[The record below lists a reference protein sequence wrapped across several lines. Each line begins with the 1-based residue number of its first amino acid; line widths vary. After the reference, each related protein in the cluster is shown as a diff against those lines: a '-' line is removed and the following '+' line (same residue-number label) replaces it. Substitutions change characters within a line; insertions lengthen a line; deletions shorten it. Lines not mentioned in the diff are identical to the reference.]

1 MATKFDWFEYDKLVL
16 NAKNKGI
23 EFGLYSKEYAS
34 AVKEMNNFWMYKKQN
49 WIEKLINKINK
60 IVWQLKHK
68 R

>member
-1 MATKFDWFEYDKLVL
+1 MATKCDWFEYDKLVL

-34 AVKEMNNFWMYKKQN
+34 AVKEMNNFWLYKKQN

>member
-1 MATKFDWFEYDKLVL
+1 MGTKFETHEYEKLVL

-23 EFGLYSKEYAS
+23 EFGLYSKEYAQ
-34 AVKEMNNFWMYKKQN
+34 AVKEMNAFWLYKKQN
-49 WIEKLINKINK
+49 WIEKLINKLNK

>member
-1 MATKFDWFEYDKLVL
+1 MATKFDWLEYDKLVL

-34 AVKEMNNFWMYKKQN
+34 AVKEMNNFWLYKKQN

>member
-1 MATKFDWFEYDKLVL
+1 MATKFDWLEYDKLVL

-34 AVKEMNNFWMYKKQN
+34 AVKEMNNFWLYKKQN
-49 WIEKLINKINK
+49 WIEKLINKLNK
-60 IVWQLKHK
+60 IVWQLKTK

>member
-23 EFGLYSKEYAS
+23 EFGLYSKEYAI
-34 AVKEMNNFWMYKKQN
+34 AVKEMNNFWLYKKQN

>member
-16 NAKNKGI
+16 NAQNKGI

-34 AVKEMNNFWMYKKQN
+34 AVKEMNNFWRYKKQN

>member
-34 AVKEMNNFWMYKKQN
+34 AIKEMNAFWLYKKQN
-49 WIEKLINKINK
+49 WIEKLINKLNK

>member
-1 MATKFDWFEYDKLVL
+1 MGTKFNWLEYDKLVL

-23 EFGLYSKEYAS
+23 EFGLYSKEYAQ
-34 AVKEMNNFWMYKKQN
+34 AIKEMNAFWMYKKQN
-49 WIEKLINKINK
+49 GIEKLINKLNK

>member
-16 NAKNKGI
+16 NAKNKGV

-34 AVKEMNNFWMYKKQN
+34 AVKEMNNFWLYKKQN

-60 IVWQLKHK
+60 IVWQLKTK

>member
-1 MATKFDWFEYDKLVL
+1 MATKFDWSEYDKLVL

-34 AVKEMNNFWMYKKQN
+34 AVKEMQKFWLYKKQN

-60 IVWQLKHK
+60 IVWQLKTK

>member
-1 MATKFDWFEYDKLVL
+1 MATKFDWVEYDKLVL

-34 AVKEMNNFWMYKKQN
+34 AVKEMNNFWLYKKQN

>member
-1 MATKFDWFEYDKLVL
+1 MATKFDWVEYDKLVL

-34 AVKEMNNFWMYKKQN
+34 AVKEMNNFWLYKKQN

-68 R
+68 L

>member
-34 AVKEMNNFWMYKKQN
+34 AVKEMNSFWLYKKQN

>member
-1 MATKFDWFEYDKLVL
+1 MATKFDWLEYDKLVL

>member
-1 MATKFDWFEYDKLVL
+1 MATKFDWLEYNMLVL

-23 EFGLYSKEYAS
+23 EFGLYSKDYAQ
-34 AVKEMNNFWMYKKQN
+34 AIKEMNAFWMNKKQN

-60 IVWQLKHK
+60 IVWRLKRK

>member
-1 MATKFDWFEYDKLVL
+1 MATKFDWSEYDKLVL
-16 NAKNKGI
+16 NVKNKGI

-34 AVKEMNNFWMYKKQN
+34 AVKEMNNFWLYKKQN

>member
-1 MATKFDWFEYDKLVL
+1 MATKFDWVEYDKLVL

-34 AVKEMNNFWMYKKQN
+34 AVKEMNNFWLYKKQN
-49 WIEKLINKINK
+49 WIEKLINKINT

>member
-1 MATKFDWFEYDKLVL
+1 MGTKFDWIEYDKLVL

-60 IVWQLKHK
+60 IVWQLTTK

>member
-1 MATKFDWFEYDKLVL
+1 MATKFDWVEYDKLVL

-34 AVKEMNNFWMYKKQN
+34 AVKEMNNFWLYKKQN

-60 IVWQLKHK
+60 IVWQLKTK

>member
-1 MATKFDWFEYDKLVL
+1 MATKFDWIEYDKLVL

-60 IVWQLKHK
+60 IVWQLKTK

>member
-1 MATKFDWFEYDKLVL
+1 MGTKFDWLEYDKLVM

-60 IVWQLKHK
+60 IVWQLKTK

>member
-1 MATKFDWFEYDKLVL
+1 MGTKFDWLEYDKLVL

-23 EFGLYSKEYAS
+23 EFGLYSKEYAQ
-34 AVKEMNNFWMYKKQN
+34 AVKEMNAFWMYKKQN
-49 WIEKLINKINK
+49 VIEKLINKLNK

>member
-1 MATKFDWFEYDKLVL
+1 METKFDWLEYDKLVL

-34 AVKEMNNFWMYKKQN
+34 AVKEMNAFWMYKKQN
-49 WIEKLINKINK
+49 WIEKLINKLNK

>member
-16 NAKNKGI
+16 NAKNKGV

-34 AVKEMNNFWMYKKQN
+34 AVKEMNNFWLYKKQN

>member
-34 AVKEMNNFWMYKKQN
+34 AVKEMNNFWLYKKQN
-49 WIEKLINKINK
+49 WVEKLINKLNK

>member
-1 MATKFDWFEYDKLVL
+1 MATKFDWSEYDKLVS
-16 NAKNKGI
+16 NTKNKGI

-34 AVKEMNNFWMYKKQN
+34 AVKEMNNFWLYKKQN

-60 IVWQLKHK
+60 IVWQLKTK

>member
-1 MATKFDWFEYDKLVL
+1 MDTKFAWLEYDKLVL

-23 EFGLYSKEYAS
+23 EFGLYSKEYAQ
-34 AVKEMNNFWMYKKQN
+34 AIKEMNAFWMYKKQN

-60 IVWQLKHK
+60 IVWQLTHK

>member
-1 MATKFDWFEYDKLVL
+1 MATKFDWIEYDKLVL

-23 EFGLYSKEYAS
+23 EFGLYSKEYAQ
-34 AVKEMNNFWMYKKQN
+34 AIKEMNALWMYKKQN

>member
-1 MATKFDWFEYDKLVL
+1 MATKFDWIEYDKLVL

-34 AVKEMNNFWMYKKQN
+34 AVKEMNNFWLYKKQN

-60 IVWQLKHK
+60 IVWQLKTK

>member
-1 MATKFDWFEYDKLVL
+1 MATKFDWIEYDKLVL

-34 AVKEMNNFWMYKKQN
+34 AVKEMNNFWLYKKQN

>member
-34 AVKEMNNFWMYKKQN
+34 AVKEMNNFWLYKKQN

-60 IVWQLKHK
+60 IVWQLKRK

>member
-1 MATKFDWFEYDKLVL
+1 MATKFDWIEYDKLVL

-34 AVKEMNNFWMYKKQN
+34 AVKEMNNFWRYKKQN

-60 IVWQLKHK
+60 IVWQLKTK

>member
-34 AVKEMNNFWMYKKQN
+34 AVKEMNKFWLYKKQN

>member
-34 AVKEMNNFWMYKKQN
+34 AVKEMNNFWLYKKQN

-60 IVWQLKHK
+60 IVWQLKTK

>member
-1 MATKFDWFEYDKLVL
+1 MATKFDWVEYDKLVL

-34 AVKEMNNFWMYKKQN
+34 AVKEMNAFWLYKKQN

-60 IVWQLKHK
+60 IVWQLKTK

>member
-1 MATKFDWFEYDKLVL
+1 MAKFDWFEYDKLVL

-34 AVKEMNNFWMYKKQN
+34 AVKEMNNFWLYKKQN

>member
-1 MATKFDWFEYDKLVL
+1 MGTKFDWIEYDKLVL

-60 IVWQLKHK
+60 IVWQLKTK

>member
-1 MATKFDWFEYDKLVL
+1 MATKFDWFEYDKLAL

-34 AVKEMNNFWMYKKQN
+34 AVKEMNNFWLYKKQN

-60 IVWQLKHK
+60 IVWQLKTK